1 MRDRRMHMKDYKTK
15 VNNKIVDYKDD
26 AIEALINLKVEI
38 DMGDLTDEIKNEKI
52 NLFNNIAKDVGVLPY

>member
-1 MRDRRMHMKDYKTK
+1 MHMKDYKTK

-26 AIEALINLKVEI
+26 IIETLISLKVEI
-38 DMGDLTDEIKNEKI
+38 DMGDLTDEVKNEKT

>member
-1 MRDRRMHMKDYKTK
+1 MHMKDYKTK

-26 AIEALINLKVEI
+26 AIDTLINLKVEI